1 MKQQHAVATKATY
14 INGLDVQAAGDTI
27 AAMKTDKT
35 LAKFQFRAKN
45 VWISSGENRSTIRD
59 FYGAGREDKSR
70 SKAFEFING
79 EPPVLLGDN
88 EGANPVE
95 FLLHALAGCV
105 TTTFVLHAMARGSH
119 SVSFQPYSKAISICR
134 VSSVSM
140 TPYRQAT
147 NRSASVCT
155 LRRTVRMRSSTTCWP
170 TLSSTP
176 PCAIP
181 CVGRSQLRSNELSR
195 DQNARLPAV
204 NSDVRGAIVLVR

>member
-1 MKQQHAVATKATY
+1 MAAKATH
-14 INGLDVQAAGDTI
+14 INGLDVQAAADTI
-27 AAMKTDKT
+27 AAIKADKT

-45 VWISSGENRSTIRD
+45 VWINGGENRSTIRD

-79 EPPVLLGDN
+79 EPPSCSATTR
-88 EGANPVE
+88 ERTPSSFCSTRSPAASPRPSSCMPW
-95 FLLHALAGCV
+95 HA
-105 TTTFVLHAMARGSH
+105 GSH
-119 SVSFQPYSKAISICR
+119 SMSFQPYSKAISICR

-181 CVGRSQLRSNELSR
+181 CVGRSQLRSNESSR
-195 DQNARLPAV
+195 DQNAQLPAV
-204 NSDVRGAIVLVR
+204 NSDVRGAIVHVR